1 MPDWTSEIRSRLSS
15 LRLPPA
21 RELDIIDELS
31 QHLQDRY
38 TELIAGGTSPDEAKR
53 LALVEFRTPNGLA
66 DRLAPL
72 RQANTRPSMTP
83 GAQSRGLFTDLWFD
97 VRYAVRQS
105 SHRPAFTA
113 VIVATL
119 ALCLAANT
127 GIFAV
132 IDAVMLRALPF
143 PEPDRLVA
151 IYNTYPGAGADIA
164 PNSAMDF
171 VDRRKLPALADL
183 ATFQRTGLTV
193 ASGPAESERVMGL
206 IASPSLFAVIG
217 SQPFLGRLLLE
228 TDAIAGAEQRV
239 LLTHGYWQRVFA
251 GRPSAVGETLRVN
264 GAPFTVIG
272 VLPADWRFINPDVQI
287 VIPPAFTAQDLTPQ
301 RRHRNNNWQQLGRL
315 ANGATVETLQDQI
328 DALNAANLEAMPEMR
343 QALTNIGFTTR
354 VAPFQEFIVGQAA
367 RILYFLWGGVIVVLL
382 IGAIN
387 VSSMVLVRAAVR
399 RREWATRIA
408 LGAGSGRLLRQ
419 SLIES
424 WLVTAVGASVGLLL
438 AVWLLSLAP
447 SLGLDELPRGT
458 EIALNLR
465 VLIFVVLLTLLVG
478 TALGL
483 LPILTHRPR
492 AALQAMREES
502 RTGTASRSARVARR
516 ALASVQVAGALILL
530 VAGGMLLASLQR
542 VLSVDIGFRPERLL
556 TAQLSL
562 SAIRYPTAREIER
575 LTDQLSDRLRQLP
588 GIEAAGL
595 SSLTPFSG
603 GVSNNPMLAE
613 GYEMA
618 PGESIVAVNHV
629 SVSDHYFE
637 TVGARLLAGR
647 WFDAGDVEGRRRV
660 IVIDDRVARK
670 FFPDGNAVGRRMWP
684 LRGTERMFA
693 PPPDDQMLTVIGV
706 VAEMRLTDVVD
717 DPGTRTNGS
726 CYYPFRQRASRV
738 VGLAIRTIG
747 EPAMIIGTVRRAVAG
762 LDPEMPLHLVDAVTN
777 LIDRSLVDRRTP
789 ALVAAGFAAVA
800 LLLATLGVYG
810 VLAYHV
816 SQRTREFGIRMALG
830 ADARRIFTLV
840 LSDGG
845 LIVGVGV
852 LAGLAGALL
861 AVRSIESQLY
871 GVSAFDP
878 AIVIG
883 VIGALALVAL
893 LAISIPARRAARTQP
908 TIALTDVQ

>member
-21 RELDIIDELS
+21 RELEIVDELS

-38 TELIAGGTSPDEAKR
+38 TELIAGGISPDEARR
-53 LALVEFRTPNGLA
+53 LALAEFRTPKGLA

-72 RQANTRPSMTP
+72 RQANASPVLTP
-83 GAQSRGLFTDLWFD
+83 GTQSSGLFTDLWFD

-105 SHRPAFTA
+105 VHQPGFTA

-119 ALCLAANT
+119 ALCLAANA

-132 IDAVMLRALPF
+132 VDAVMLRALPF

-193 ASGPAESERVMGL
+193 ASGSSESERVMGL
-206 IASPSLFAVIG
+206 VASPSLFPLIG
-217 SQPFLGRLLLE
+217 AKPFLGRLLLE
-228 TDAIAGAEQRV
+228 TDANSGAEQKV
-239 LLTHGYWQRVFA
+239 VLTHGYWQRVFG
-251 GRPSAVGETLRVN
+251 GRIAAVGETLRVN
-264 GAPFTVIG
+264 GAPFTIIG
-272 VLPADWRFINPDVQI
+272 VLPADWRFINPDVQV
-287 VIPPAFTAQDLTPQ
+287 VIPTAFTAQELTPQ

-315 ANGATVETLQDQI
+315 AGGVTVEALQGQI

-343 QALTNIGFTTR
+343 QTLANIGFTTR
-354 VAPFQEFIVGQAA
+354 VAPFQNFIVGQAA

-424 WLVTAVGASVGLLL
+424 WLVTGVGAFVGVLL
-438 AVWLLSLAP
+438 AAWMLALAP
-447 SLGLDELPRGT
+447 LLGLDELPRGT

-465 VLIFVVLLTLLVG
+465 VLIFVTVLTLLVG
-478 TALGL
+478 TVLGL
-483 LPILTHRPR
+483 LPMFTHRPSG
-492 AALQAMREES
+492 ALQAMREEG
-502 RTGTASRSARVARR
+502 RTGTAGRAARIARR
-516 ALASVQVAGALILL
+516 TLASVQVAGALILL
-530 VAGGMLLASLQR
+530 VAGAMLLTSLQR
-542 VLSVDIGFRPERLL
+542 VLSVDIGFRTDRLL

-562 SAIRYPTAREIER
+562 SAVRYPTAREIER
-575 LTDQLSDRLRQLP
+575 LTDQLAERLRQIP
-588 GIEAAGL
+588 GVEAAGL

-647 WFDAGDVEGRRRV
+647 WFEAGDVEGRRKV

-670 FFPDGNAVGRRMWP
+670 FFPGGNAVGRRMWP
-684 LRGTERMFA
+684 LRGTERMFT

-706 VAEMRLTDVVD
+706 VAEMRLNDVVD
-717 DPGTRTNGS
+717 DPGTRTNGT
-726 CYYPFRQRASRV
+726 CYYPFRQRASRT

-747 EPAMIIGTVRRAVAG
+747 EPTMIAGPVRRAVAA
-762 LDPEMPLHLVDAVTN
+762 LDPEMPLHQVEAVTN

-789 ALVAAGFAAVA
+789 ALVAAGFASVA
-800 LLLATLGVYG
+800 LLLAALGVYG

-830 ADARRIFTLV
+830 ADARRIFRLV

-845 LIVGVGV
+845 LIVSIGLLAGFAGAV
-852 LAGLAGALL
+852 LAG
-861 AVRSIESQLY
+861 RSIEPQLY
-871 GVSAFDP
+871 GVSAMDP
-878 AIVIG
+878 VVLAAVIG
-883 VIGALALVAL
+883 GLSLVAL
-893 LAISIPARRAARTQP
+893 LAITIPARRAARTEP
-908 TIALTDVQ
+908 TIALTDV